1 MTDDR
6 GERQAATSPGADP
19 GAAAVPPSPAAGR
32 GARHR
37 PITAWLLVLP
47 AVAVFAFY
55 ITYPLIHTVVLSAY
69 SWSALNPARTWQ
81 GLGNYAELLRDPTL
95 LTALKNNGWW
105 IVLSLVFQLPLAML
119 LAVGIGSALRRHR
132 LLRTVFF
139 SPLIVPAVAVGL
151 IWTLFY
157 DPNFGALNSLL
168 EALGLDSLVGGWLG
182 DPRWATVCIIV
193 VSCWRYTGFHMMI
206 LLAGLQAIPDDIY
219 EAARI
224 DGASAWRTFR
234 HITLPLMKR
243 IVLVDAL
250 LITVGSVK
258 IFDLIWVMTEG
269 GPNHASEVLATYMYR
284 SAFSDDR
291 MGYAAAI
298 ATVMLVLTLIA
309 TVIYVRLTGRG
320 EEELSLIHI

>member
-1 MTDDR
+1 M
-6 GERQAATSPGADP
+6 
-19 GAAAVPPSPAAGR
+19 
-32 GARHR
+32 RHR
-37 PITAWLLVLP
+37 PLTAWLLVLP
-47 AVAVFAFY
+47 ALAVFAFY
-55 ITYPLIHTVVLSAY
+55 ITYPLIHTLILSAY
-69 SWSALNPARTWQ
+69 SWSALNPAKTFE
-81 GLGNYAELLRDPTL
+81 GMGNYAELVHDPTL
-95 LTALKNNGWW
+95 RTALWNNLLW
-105 IVLSLVFQLPLAML
+105 IILSLVLQLPLAML

-132 LLRTVFF
+132 ILRTVFF

-157 DPNFGALNSLL
+157 DPNFGALNALL
-168 EALGLDSLVGGWLG
+168 ESLRLDGLVRGWLG
-182 DPRWATVCIIV
+182 DPRLATPCIIA

-206 LLAGLQAIPDDIY
+206 LLAGLQAIPEDIY

-243 IVLVDAL
+243 IMLVDAL
-250 LITVGSVK
+250 LISVGSVK

-291 MGYAAAI
+291 MGYSAAI
-298 ATVMLVLTLIA
+298 ATVMLALTLIA
-309 TVIYVRLTGRG
+309 TVVYLRLTRREEG
-320 EEELSLIHI
+320 EG

>member
-1 MTDDR
+1 M
-6 GERQAATSPGADP
+6 
-19 GAAAVPPSPAAGR
+19 
-32 GARHR
+32 RHR
-37 PITAWLLVLP
+37 PLTAWLLVLP
-47 AVAVFAFY
+47 ALAVFAFY
-55 ITYPLIHTVVLSAY
+55 ITYPLIHTLILSAY
-69 SWSALNPARTWQ
+69 SWSALNPVKTFE
-81 GLGNYAELLRDPTL
+81 GMGNYAELVHDPTL
-95 LTALKNNGWW
+95 RTALWNNLLW
-105 IVLSLVFQLPLAML
+105 IILSLVLQLPLAML

-132 LLRTVFF
+132 ILRTVFF

-157 DPNFGALNSLL
+157 DPNFGALNALL
-168 EALGLDSLVGGWLG
+168 ESLRLDGLVRGWLG
-182 DPRWATVCIIV
+182 DPRLATPCIIA

-206 LLAGLQAIPDDIY
+206 LLAGLQAIPEDIY

-243 IVLVDAL
+243 IMLVDAL
-250 LITVGSVK
+250 LISVGSVK

-291 MGYAAAI
+291 MGYSAAI
-298 ATVMLVLTLIA
+298 ATVMLALTLIA
-309 TVIYVRLTGRG
+309 TVVYLRLTRREEG
-320 EEELSLIHI
+320 EG

>member
-1 MTDDR
+1 M
-6 GERQAATSPGADP
+6 
-19 GAAAVPPSPAAGR
+19 
-32 GARHR
+32 RHR
-37 PITAWLLVLP
+37 PLTAWLLALP
-47 AVAVFAFY
+47 ALAVFAFY
-55 ITYPLIHTVVLSAY
+55 ITYPLIHTIVLSGY
-69 SWSALNPARTWQ
+69 SWSALNPAKTFE
-81 GLGNYAELLRDPTL
+81 GFGNYIELANDPTL
-95 LTALKNNGWW
+95 RKALLNNGLW
-105 IVLSLVFQLPLAML
+105 IVLSLAIQLPLAML

-132 LLRTVFF
+132 VLRTVYF
-139 SPLIVPAVAVGL
+139 SPLIIPAVAVGL

-168 EALGLDSLVGGWLG
+168 EMLGLEGLTAGWLG
-182 DPRWATVCIIV
+182 DTDLATPCIIA

-206 LLAGLQAIPDDIY
+206 LLAGLQAIPEDIY
-219 EAARI
+219 EAAEI
-224 DGASAWRTFR
+224 DGAGAWRTFW

-258 IFDLIWVMTEG
+258 IFDLIWVMTGG

-298 ATVMLVLTLIA
+298 ATVMLVLTMIA
-309 TVIYVRLTGRG
+309 TVIYLRLTRQDK
-320 EEELSLIHI
+320 EAAA

>member
-1 MTDDR
+1 MH
-6 GERQAATSPGADP
+6 
-19 GAAAVPPSPAAGR
+19 
-32 GARHR
+32 HR
-37 PITAWLLVLP
+37 SITAWLLVLP
-47 AVAVFAFY
+47 ALAVFAFY
-55 ITYPLIHTVVLSAY
+55 ITYPLIHTVVLSAF
-69 SWSALNPARTWQ
+69 SWSALNPARTWR
-81 GLGNYAELLRDPTL
+81 GLANYVELAHDPVL
-95 LTALKNNGWW
+95 LTALKNNALW
-105 IVLSLVFQLPLAML
+105 IVLSLLIQLPLAML
-119 LAVGIGSALRRHR
+119 LAVGIGSELRRHR
-132 LLRTVFF
+132 VLRSIFF
-139 SPLIVPAVAVGL
+139 SPLIIPAVAVGL

-168 EALGLDSLVGGWLG
+168 KAVGLDRLAGGWLG
-182 DPRWATVCIIV
+182 DPAWATLCIIA

-224 DGASAWRTFR
+224 DGASNWRTFW

-284 SAFSDDR
+284 SAFADDR

-309 TVIYVRLTGRG
+309 TVIYLRLTRGG
-320 EEELSLIHI
+320 EEGAPTA

>member
-1 MTDDR
+1 MRDR
-6 GERQAATSPGADP
+6 PL
-19 GAAAVPPSPAAGR
+19 
-32 GARHR
+32 
-37 PITAWLLVLP
+37 TAWLLVLP
-47 AVAVFAFY
+47 AAVVFAFY
-55 ITYPLIHTVVLSAY
+55 ITYPLLHTIVLSGY
-69 SWSALNPARTWQ
+69 SWSALNPAKVFQ
-81 GLGNYAELLRDPTL
+81 GLGNYAELARDPAL
-95 LTALKNNGWW
+95 LTALKNNALW
-105 IVLSLVFQLPLAML
+105 IVLSLAIQLPLAML

-132 LLRTVFF
+132 ILRTVFF

-157 DPNFGALNSLL
+157 DPNFGALNAMLQAVGL
-168 EALGLDSLVGGWLG
+168 EQWTAGWLG
-182 DPRWATVCIIV
+182 DRTMATFCIIA

-206 LLAGLQAIPDDIY
+206 LLAGLQAIPEDIY
-219 EAARI
+219 EAAVI
-224 DGASAWRTFR
+224 DGAGAWRTFW

-258 IFDLIWVMTEG
+258 IFDLIWVMTGG

-298 ATVMLVLTLIA
+298 ATVMLVLTMIA
-309 TVIYVRLTGRG
+309 TVIYLRLTRH
-320 EEELSLIHI
+320 EEAA